1 MSRLQ
6 AAATGTATATAAWA
20 TKCALVLLSGCAHT
34 MNAHPPRG
42 RAAARV
48 QGAKM
53 EPQRFTLDN
62 GLRVVIEENHAAKV
76 VALEAWVD
84 VGSASEP
91 PEAAGVAHVFE
102 HMLFKGTE

>member
-1 MSRLQ
+1 MRGLVGRFVLSVVLVVTVCS
-6 AAATGTATATAAWA
+6 AA
-20 TKCALVLLSGCAHT
+20 GCARSLD
-34 MNAHPPRG
+34 PRAS
-42 RAAARV
+42 RARTLSNR
-48 QGAKM
+48 QGAMM

-62 GLRVVIEENHAAKV
+62 GLRVIIEENHAAKV

-91 PEAAGVAHVFE
+91 SEAAGVAHVFE